1 MDEVAN
7 RIIAGKDKRTIAHE
21 FGHSAG
27 LPHVGLPEDMNN
39 LMMQSCR
46 IQDVGKDPSKAT
58 FLNNG
63 QINLMMHNYIN
74 DKINK
79 VSPVRSFYLKKSDQ
93 MKQTFLLLLLIC
105 LLLSCNSR
113 KGKVNSEEVFVFLRM
128 DYEGNNKT
136 VAKLW
141 INDTLKFSKIYF
153 SDLNKHEDAL
163 GMRATCL
170 NKTNSLIKFKVQ
182 FINIDKSS
190 CNQKQYVDTTF
201 HYSINNIDEM
211 IISYTGFIKRF
222 KVYNNRDNP
231 EYWIS
236 E

>member
-1 MDEVAN
+1 
-7 RIIAGKDKRTIAHE
+7 
-21 FGHSAG
+21 
-27 LPHVGLPEDMNN
+27 
-39 LMMQSCR
+39 
-46 IQDVGKDPSKAT
+46 
-58 FLNNG
+58 
-63 QINLMMHNYIN
+63 
-74 DKINK
+74 
-79 VSPVRSFYLKKSDQ
+79 
-93 MKQTFLLLLLIC
+93 MKHAFLLLLLIC
-105 LLLSCNSR
+105 LLLSCNS
-113 KGKVNSEEVFVFLRM
+113 KKEKVNSNKVFVFLRM

-136 VAKLW
+136 VAKLQ

-201 HYSINNIDEM
+201 FYFINNIDEM
-211 IISYTGFIKRF
+211 IISYTGFSKRF